1 MKKLKLA
8 YFRKTLLTYKGG
20 KSQLSKIIADNVK
33 YLEYGSNN
41 SAQAKVFVLFFL
53 GKDGYIESDMKV
65 HCKLDTSHLKANALS
80 GDDEEKATSLFEDRQ
95 SAPLAC

>member
-8 YFRKTLLTYKGG
+8 YFRKTLLTY
-20 KSQLSKIIADNVK
+20 
-33 YLEYGSNN
+33 
-41 SAQAKVFVLFFL
+41 
-53 GKDGYIESDMKV
+53 KDGYIESDMKV